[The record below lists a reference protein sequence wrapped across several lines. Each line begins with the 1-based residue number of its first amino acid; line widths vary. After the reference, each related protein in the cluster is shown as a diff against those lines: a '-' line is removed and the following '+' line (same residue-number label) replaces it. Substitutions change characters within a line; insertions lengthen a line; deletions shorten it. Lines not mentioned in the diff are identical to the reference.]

1 MSTNPNDRAFP
12 VYDEA
17 ERGLTK
23 REWMAGQVAAGF
35 LDGWGTSQEQL
46 TTAATY
52 VVRLTDAILAE
63 LDRPKAEQP
72 RHAES

>member
-23 REWMAGQVAAGF
+23 REWMAGQVAAGV
-35 LDGWGTSQEQL
+35 GPNGQL
-46 TTAATY
+46 IKCVDHSHYAQAIVERAA
-52 VVRLTDAILAE
+52 RSLAWRS
-63 LDRPKAEQP
+63 L
-72 RHAES
+72 